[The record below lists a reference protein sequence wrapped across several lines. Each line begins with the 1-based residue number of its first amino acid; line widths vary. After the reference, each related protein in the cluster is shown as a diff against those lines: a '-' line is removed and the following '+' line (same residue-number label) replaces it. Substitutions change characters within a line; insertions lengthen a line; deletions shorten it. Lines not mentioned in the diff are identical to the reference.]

1 MTRKKEEEPKEIEE
15 EIDIEAIETGKKKM
29 KKLFI
34 SIFFLLLFFNSNCD
48 FKRFEQKKFFCEKN
62 KLDIELIDILE
73 TRSIKKSYI
82 TIKGKEYIAKINEIS
97 NIEIS
102 LILND
107 INLKINLENNEI
119 SATNNENIYFLKCE
133 ETNFNI

>member
-1 MTRKKEEEPKEIEE
+1 
-15 EIDIEAIETGKKKM
+15 M
-29 KKLFI
+29 KKFFI
-34 SIFFLLLFFNSNCD
+34 SVFFFLLLFFNSNCN
-48 FKRFEQKKFFCEKN
+48 FKRFEQKKFFCETN

-82 TIKGKEYIAKINEIS
+82 TIKGKEYIAKISEIS

>member
-1 MTRKKEEEPKEIEE
+1 
-15 EIDIEAIETGKKKM
+15 M
-29 KKLFI
+29 KKFFI
-34 SIFFLLLFFNSNCD
+34 SIFFFLLLFLNSNCD

-82 TIKGKEYIAKINEIS
+82 TIKGKEYIARINEIS
-97 NIEIS
+97 DIEIS

-119 SATNNENIYFLKCE
+119 SATNNKNIFFLKCE

>member
-1 MTRKKEEEPKEIEE
+1 
-15 EIDIEAIETGKKKM
+15 M
-29 KKLFI
+29 KKIFI
-34 SIFFLLLFFNSNCD
+34 SIFFFLLLFLNSNCD

-73 TRSIKKSYI
+73 TRSIKKSYL
-82 TIKGKEYIAKINEIS
+82 TIKGKEYKARINEIS

-102 LILND
+102 LIFND

>member
-1 MTRKKEEEPKEIEE
+1 
-15 EIDIEAIETGKKKM
+15 M
-29 KKLFI
+29 KKFFI
-34 SIFFLLLFFNSNCD
+34 SIFFFLLLFFNSNCE

-82 TIKGKEYIAKINEIS
+82 TIKGKEHIAKISDIS
-97 NIEIS
+97 DIEIN

-133 ETNFNI
+133 ETKFNI

>member
-1 MTRKKEEEPKEIEE
+1 
-15 EIDIEAIETGKKKM
+15 M
-29 KKLFI
+29 KKFFI
-34 SIFFLLLFFNSNCD
+34 SIFFFLLLFCNSNCD

-119 SATNNENIYFLKCE
+119 SATNNENIYFLKCQ

>member
-1 MTRKKEEEPKEIEE
+1 
-15 EIDIEAIETGKKKM
+15 M
-29 KKLFI
+29 KFFFI
-34 SIFFLLLFFNSNCD
+34 SIFFFLLLFFNSNCD

-82 TIKGKEYIAKINEIS
+82 TIKGKEYQADINKITQKEI
-97 NIEIS
+97 
-102 LILND
+102 LLVFND
-107 INLKINLENNEI
+107 INIKINLKNSTI
-119 SATNNENIYFLKCE
+119 SATNNENIFFLKCE

>member
-1 MTRKKEEEPKEIEE
+1 
-15 EIDIEAIETGKKKM
+15 M
-29 KKLFI
+29 KKFFI
-34 SIFFLLLFFNSNCD
+34 SIFFFLLLFFISNCD

-73 TRSIKKSYI
+73 TRSIKKSYL

-97 NIEIS
+97 DIEIS

>member
-1 MTRKKEEEPKEIEE
+1 MF
-15 EIDIEAIETGKKKM
+15 GKIY
-29 KKLFI
+29 LRFNNN
-34 SIFFLLLFFNSNCD
+34 LFFPVPKD
-48 FKRFEQKKFFCEKN
+48 KAREILKWEKN
-62 KLDIELIDILE
+62 KHYIVFSSSFDNK
-73 TRSIKKSYI
+73 IKNVQLAKS
-82 TIKGKEYIAKINEIS
+82 AIS
-97 NIEIS
+97 NINNCNLIELKGYGKEQIN

>member
-1 MTRKKEEEPKEIEE
+1 
-15 EIDIEAIETGKKKM
+15 M
-29 KKLFI
+29 KSFYI
-34 SIFFLLLFFNSNCD
+34 SIFFFLLLFFISSCD

-73 TRSIKKSYI
+73 TRSIKKSYL

-97 NIEIS
+97 DIEIS

>member
-1 MTRKKEEEPKEIEE
+1 
-15 EIDIEAIETGKKKM
+15 M
-29 KKLFI
+29 KKFFI
-34 SIFFLLLFFNSNCD
+34 SIFFFLLLFINSNCN
-48 FKRFEQKKFFCEKN
+48 FKRFEQKKFFCETN

-82 TIKGKEYIAKINEIS
+82 TIRGKEYLAKINEI
-97 NIEIS
+97 NNVEIS
-102 LILND
+102 LVLND

-119 SATNNENIYFLKCE
+119 SATNNENIYFLKCK

>member
-1 MTRKKEEEPKEIEE
+1 
-15 EIDIEAIETGKKKM
+15 M
-29 KKLFI
+29 KKVWIFMFFI
-34 SIFFLLLFFNSNCD
+34 LLPFLANNCD

-62 KLDIELIDILE
+62 KLDIELIDVLE

-82 TIKGKEYIAKINEIS
+82 TIKGKEYVAKINDIS
-97 NIEIS
+97 EIEIS

-119 SATNNENIYFLKCE
+119 SATNNKNIYFLNCE

>member
-1 MTRKKEEEPKEIEE
+1 
-15 EIDIEAIETGKKKM
+15 M
-29 KKLFI
+29 KKFFI
-34 SIFFLLLFFNSNCD
+34 SIFFFLLLFFNSNCE

-82 TIKGKEYIAKINEIS
+82 TIKGKEYIAKISDIS
-97 NIEIS
+97 DIEIN

-119 SATNNENIYFLKCE
+119 SATNNENIYFLKCK

>member
-1 MTRKKEEEPKEIEE
+1 
-15 EIDIEAIETGKKKM
+15 M
-29 KKLFI
+29 KKFFI
-34 SIFFLLLFFNSNCD
+34 SIFFFQLLFFNSNCN

-82 TIKGKEYIAKINEIS
+82 TIKGKEYIAKINDI
-97 NIEIS
+97 NDIEIS

-119 SATNNENIYFLKCE
+119 SATNNKNIFFLKCE

>member
-1 MTRKKEEEPKEIEE
+1 
-15 EIDIEAIETGKKKM
+15 M
-29 KKLFI
+29 KNIFI
-34 SIFFLLLFFNSNCD
+34 SIFFFLLLFFFSNCN

-82 TIKGKEYIAKINEIS
+82 TIKGKEYVAKINEIS
-97 NIEIS
+97 DIEIS
-102 LILND
+102 LILKD
-107 INLKINLENNEI
+107 IDLKINLENNEI
-119 SATNNENIYFLKCE
+119 SATNNKNIYFLSCE

>member
-1 MTRKKEEEPKEIEE
+1 
-15 EIDIEAIETGKKKM
+15 M
-29 KKLFI
+29 KNFFI
-34 SIFFLLLFFNSNCD
+34 SIFFFLFLFFISNCN

-73 TRSIKKSYI
+73 TRSIKKSYL
-82 TIKGKEYIAKINEIS
+82 TIKGKEYIARINEIS
-97 NIEIS
+97 DIEIS

>member
-1 MTRKKEEEPKEIEE
+1 MF
-15 EIDIEAIETGKKKM
+15 
-29 KKLFI
+29 FI
-34 SIFFLLLFFNSNCD
+34 LLPFLTNNCD
-48 FKRFEQKKFFCEKN
+48 FKRFEQKKFFCKKN

-82 TIKGKEYIAKINEIS
+82 TIKGKEYLASINKIS
-97 NIEIS
+97 DLEIS
-102 LILND
+102 LVLND

-119 SATNNENIYFLKCE
+119 SVTNNENIYFLNCE

>member
-1 MTRKKEEEPKEIEE
+1 MRKF
-15 EIDIEAIETGKKKM
+15 
-29 KKLFI
+29 FI
-34 SIFFLLLFFNSNCD
+34 SIFFFLLLFFNSNCN
-48 FKRFEQKKFFCEKN
+48 FKRFEQKKFFCETN

-82 TIKGKEYIAKINEIS
+82 TIKGKEYIAKINKIS
-97 NIEIS
+97 DIEIN

>member
-1 MTRKKEEEPKEIEE
+1 
-15 EIDIEAIETGKKKM
+15 M

-34 SIFFLLLFFNSNCD
+34 SVFFFLLLFIANNCD

-62 KLDIELIDILE
+62 KLNIELIDILE

-82 TIKGKEYIAKINEIS
+82 TIKGKEYLANINEIS
-97 NIEIS
+97 DIEIS
-102 LILND
+102 LVLND
-107 INLKINLENNEI
+107 INLKINLERNEI
-119 SATNNENIYFLKCE
+119 SATNNKNIYFLNCD

>member
-1 MTRKKEEEPKEIEE
+1 M
-15 EIDIEAIETGKKKM
+15 KKK
-29 KKLFI
+29 KIFI
-34 SIFFLLLFFNSNCD
+34 VFFVLPFLIGNCN

-82 TIKGKEYIAKINEIS
+82 TIKGKEYLAKINEIS
-97 NIEIS
+97 DIEIN

>member
-1 MTRKKEEEPKEIEE
+1 
-15 EIDIEAIETGKKKM
+15 M
-29 KKLFI
+29 KKFFI
-34 SIFFLLLFFNSNCD
+34 SIFFFLLLFFNSNCD

-97 NIEIS
+97 NIEIN
-102 LILND
+102 LVLND
-107 INLKINLENNEI
+107 INLKINLENNGI

>member
-1 MTRKKEEEPKEIEE
+1 
-15 EIDIEAIETGKKKM
+15 M
-29 KKLFI
+29 KKFYF
-34 SIFFLLLFFNSNCD
+34 SIFSFLLLFLNSNCD

-82 TIKGKEYIAKINEIS
+82 TIKGKEYIARINEIN

-102 LILND
+102 LIFND

>member
-1 MTRKKEEEPKEIEE
+1 
-15 EIDIEAIETGKKKM
+15 M

-34 SIFFLLLFFNSNCD
+34 SIFFFLLLFFNSNCN
-48 FKRFEQKKFFCEKN
+48 FKRFEQKKFFCETN

-82 TIKGKEYIAKINEIS
+82 TIKGKEYLAKINEIS
-97 NIEIS
+97 DIEIN

>member
-1 MTRKKEEEPKEIEE
+1 
-15 EIDIEAIETGKKKM
+15 M
-29 KKLFI
+29 KNFFI
-34 SIFFLLLFFNSNCD
+34 SIFFFLLLFLNSNCD

-73 TRSIKKSYI
+73 TRSIKKGYL
-82 TIKGKEYIAKINEIS
+82 TIKGKEYIAKINEI
-97 NIEIS
+97 NGIEIN
-102 LILND
+102 LVLND
-107 INLKINLENNEI
+107 INLKIDLENNQI

>member
-1 MTRKKEEEPKEIEE
+1 
-15 EIDIEAIETGKKKM
+15 M
-29 KKLFI
+29 KKFYF
-34 SIFFLLLFFNSNCD
+34 SIFSFLLLFLNSNCD

-73 TRSIKKSYI
+73 TRSIKKSYL
-82 TIKGKEYIAKINEIS
+82 TIKGKEYIAKINEI
-97 NIEIS
+97 NGIEIN
-102 LILND
+102 LVLND

>member
-1 MTRKKEEEPKEIEE
+1 
-15 EIDIEAIETGKKKM
+15 M
-29 KKLFI
+29 KKFFI
-34 SIFFLLLFFNSNCD
+34 SIFFFLLLFLNSSCD
-48 FKRFEQKKFFCEKN
+48 FRRFEQKKFFCEKN

-97 NIEIS
+97 DIEIS
-102 LILND
+102 LLLND